1 MREVEL
7 VAATEERVLW
17 EAEEEVSE
25 REIWRARVRASLS
38 RAKASLI
45 HADFVRCIHG
55 SSTEQFSA
63 MLIVRSI
70 SLSSASREASQRI
83 RIVGVLVFGAPGGGG
98 GFNRGVRRPR
108 VLQASA
114 LDNGGSCRS
123 RRVHSLS
130 PPLNLFRRRIVTLT
144 VRPRHPWDPR
154 AGS

>member
-83 RIVGVLVFGAPGGGG
+83 RIVGVLVFWGA
-98 GFNRGVRRPR
+98 GFNRRVRRPR
-108 VLQASA
+108 VLPASA
-114 LDNGGSCRS
+114 SDNGGSCR
-123 RRVHSLS
+123 RGRVHSLS